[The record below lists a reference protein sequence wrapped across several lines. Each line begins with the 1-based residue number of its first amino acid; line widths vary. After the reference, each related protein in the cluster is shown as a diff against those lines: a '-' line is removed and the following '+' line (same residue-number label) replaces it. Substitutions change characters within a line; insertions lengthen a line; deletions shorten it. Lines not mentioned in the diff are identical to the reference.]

1 MDATADRF
9 DFAPPH
15 GRRWRGPLVLAL
27 VIHGLLVI
35 ALTWGITWNQ
45 NPQVV
50 AEAELWSALPQ
61 VAAPRANEPDEPPP
75 PEVAKPA
82 PPAPEPEVAPPAPPV
97 PQRSQADIALEKKK
111 KEAEQRRREEELQR
125 QRDLEAKKKAELKKQ
140 EELKK
145 QREADALA
153 EKKKRDK
160 TAQDKVAKEKAD
172 KDKAAKDKA
181 LAEQKKKDEALRKA
195 EDARRDAQLEADRKK
210 NLARM
215 MGMAGASGGST
226 AQGNAA
232 KSSGPSAS
240 YAGKV
245 QAAIKANYTAPE
257 EFPAGLEVVAEIS
270 VLPDGTITGHT
281 LSKRSGNDKFDKTV
295 SRAIELTRRIP
306 KDENGSIP
314 DRVFVIT
321 FKP

>member
-50 AEAELWSALPQ
+50 AEAELWSALPK

-75 PEVAKPA
+75 PEVATPA
-82 PPAPEPEVAPPAPPV
+82 PPAPEPEVTPPAPPV

-125 QRDLEAKKKAELKKQ
+125 QREAEAQKKAELKKQ
-140 EELKK
+140 DALKK
-145 QREADALA
+145 AREAELA
-153 EKKKRDK
+153 KQKERDK
-160 TAQDKVAKEKAD
+160 AT
-172 KDKAAKDKA
+172 KDKAAKD
-181 LAEQKKKDEALRKA
+181 KA

-210 NLARM
+210 NLERM
-215 MGMAGASGGST
+215 MGLAGASGGVT
-226 AQGNAA
+226 AKGKDLQ
-232 KSSGPSAS
+232 SSGPSAG
-240 YAGKV
+240 YAGKLV
-245 QAAIKANYTAPE
+245 ARIKPNIVFTDSAPGN
-257 EFPAGLEVVAEIS
+257 PRAEVEVRA
-270 VLPDGTITGHT
+270 LPDGTITGRK
-281 LSKRSGNDKFDKTV
+281 LLKSSGNSAWDDAV
-295 SRAIELTRRIP
+295 LRAIDRAGTLP
-306 KDENGSIP
+306 KDENGKVPSTLVLGFRP
-314 DRVFVIT
+314 LD
-321 FKP
+321 